1 MPHSTSRTAPGGIS
15 EVAPIEA
22 AGSTPRPTRH
32 SLRRIYDEHHA
43 FVRRNAIR
51 LGIPHAHA
59 DDVVQEV
66 FVTLVRRW
74 ASLGEARSMRALLF
88 AIVRRVGAN
97 YRRTLDRKPTSALP
111 VGSLR
116 VVDADGFDRVD
127 AAHTVARFL
136 DDLDEPR
143 REVFVLAELE
153 GLSAPE
159 IAEALGVNVNTVY
172 TRLRAARQRFCRL
185 VGAREEHHGG

>member
-1 MPHSTSRTAPGGIS
+1 MPQPTPRTAPQGLS
-15 EVAPIEA
+15 AVAPVEEA
-22 AGSTPRPTRH
+22 GPTVRPTVQ
-32 SLRRIYDEHHA
+32 SIRRLYDEHHA

-66 FVTLVRRW
+66 FVTLVRRS
-74 ASLGEARSMRALLF
+74 AALGEPRFARALLF
-88 AIVRRVGAN
+88 AIVRRVCAN
-97 YRRTLDRKPTSALP
+97 YRRTLDRKAASALP
-111 VGSLR
+111 VATLQ
-116 VVDADGFDRVD
+116 VVDADGFDRVE

-136 DDLDEPR
+136 DGLDEPR

-153 GLSAPE
+153 GMSAPE
-159 IAEALGVNVNTVY
+159 IAEALGINVNTVY

-185 VGAREEHHGG
+185 VGAREEQHGE

>member
-1 MPHSTSRTAPGGIS
+1 MPQPTPRTAPRGLPD
-15 EVAPIEA
+15 VAPVEVT
-22 AGSTPRPTRH
+22 GPTSRPTAA

-66 FVTLVRRW
+66 FVTLVRRFDGF
-74 ASLGEARSMRALLF
+74 GEARSMRALLF
-88 AIVRRVGAN
+88 AIARRVCAN
-97 YRRTLDRKPTSALP
+97 YRRTLDRKAVAALP
-111 VGSLR
+111 VAGLR
-116 VVDADGFDRVD
+116 VVDADGFDRVE

-136 DDLDEPR
+136 EDLDEPR

-153 GLSAPE
+153 GMSAPE
-159 IAEALGVNVNTVY
+159 IAEALGINVNTVY

-185 VGAREEHHGG
+185 VGAEEQRHGG

>member
-1 MPHSTSRTAPGGIS
+1 MSA
-15 EVAPIEA
+15 VASVDETEP
-22 AGSTPRPTRH
+22 TPR

-43 FVRRNAIR
+43 FVRRNSIR

-66 FVTLVRRW
+66 FVTLVRRSD
-74 ASLGEARSMRALLF
+74 ALGEPRSMRALLF
-88 AIVRRVGAN
+88 AIVRRVCAN
-97 YRRTLDRKPTSALP
+97 YRRTLDRKAASALP
-111 VGSLR
+111 VATLR
-116 VVDADGFDRVD
+116 VVDGDGFDRIE

-153 GLSAPE
+153 GMSAPE
-159 IAEALGVNVNTVY
+159 IAEALGVNVNTIY
-172 TRLRAARQRFCRL
+172 TRLRAARQRFCKL
-185 VGAREEHHGG
+185 VGAREERHGG

>member
-1 MPHSTSRTAPGGIS
+1 MPPLTPRTALRGTPAIDPVEDAGPTSRPTA
-15 EVAPIEA
+15 A
-22 AGSTPRPTRH
+22 A
-32 SLRRIYDEHHA
+32 LRRIYDEHHA

-66 FVTLVRRW
+66 FVTLVRRFEGF
-74 ASLGEARSMRALLF
+74 GEARSMRALLF
-88 AIVRRVGAN
+88 AIARRVCAN
-97 YRRTLDRKPTSALP
+97 YRRTLDRKAVAALP
-111 VGSLR
+111 VASLR
-116 VVDADGFDRVD
+116 VVDADGFDRVE
-127 AAHTVARFL
+127 AAYTVARFL

-153 GLSAPE
+153 GMSAPE
-159 IAEALGVNVNTVY
+159 IAEALGINVNTVY

-185 VGAREEHHGG
+185 VGAEEQRHGR

>member
-1 MPHSTSRTAPGGIS
+1 MAI
-15 EVAPIEA
+15 A
-22 AGSTPRPTRH
+22 AAVEPTGPTPR
-32 SLRRIYDEHHA
+32 SLRRVYDEHHA
-43 FVRRNAIR
+43 FVRRNAVR

-66 FVTLVRRW
+66 FVTLVRR
-74 ASLGEARSMRALLF
+74 AEALGEPRSMRALLF
-88 AIVRRVGAN
+88 AIVRRVCAN
-97 YRRTLDRKPTSALP
+97 YRRTLARKAASALP
-111 VGSLR
+111 VATLR
-116 VVDADGFDRVD
+116 VVDADGFDRVE

-136 DDLDEPR
+136 DELDEAR

-153 GLSAPE
+153 GMSAPE

>member
-1 MPHSTSRTAPGGIS
+1 MPAVAPVDEPGPTSR
-15 EVAPIEA
+15 
-22 AGSTPRPTRH
+22 PTLQ

-66 FVTLVRRW
+66 FVTLVRRS
-74 ASLGEARSMRALLF
+74 AALGEPRSMRALLF
-88 AIVRRVGAN
+88 AIVRRVCSN
-97 YRRTLDRKPTSALP
+97 YRRTLQRKAASALP
-111 VGSLR
+111 VGVLR
-116 VVDADGFDRVD
+116 VVDPDGFDRVE

-136 DDLDEPR
+136 AELDEPR

-153 GLSAPE
+153 GMSAPE

-172 TRLRAARQRFCRL
+172 TRLRAARQQLRQL

>member
-1 MPHSTSRTAPGGIS
+1 MTA
-15 EVAPIEA
+15 VASVDETEP
-22 AGSTPRPTRH
+22 TPR

-43 FVRRNAIR
+43 FVRRNSIR

-66 FVTLVRRW
+66 FVTLVRR
-74 ASLGEARSMRALLF
+74 ADALGQPRSMRALLF
-88 AIVRRVGAN
+88 AIMRRVCAN
-97 YRRTLDRKPTSALP
+97 YRRTLDRKAASALP
-111 VGSLR
+111 VATLR
-116 VVDADGFDRVD
+116 VVDADGFDRIE

-153 GLSAPE
+153 GMSAPE
-159 IAEALGVNVNTVY
+159 IAEALGVNVNTIY
-172 TRLRAARQRFCRL
+172 TRLRAARQRFCKL